1 MSGDTWDICRSLS
14 LFRLRGC
21 HPLQLAFPCHSPRN
35 EVCNFLD
42 SCGES
47 SRSHNTGAA
56 TAATLTLCRFGLIP
70 VRSPLL
76 GKSSFLSFPA
86 GTEMFQFSAFPPL
99 ARFQELSPG
108 RLPDLG
114 DLRIIACSAAP
125 RSLSQPCHVL
135 HRLWT
140 PRHPPFTLSSLTISL
155 VLYPRSCNSPCFQR
169 STKRQALRVVS
180 LILTHGIRWHQ
191 LVEATGFE
199 PTTAWL
205 QTRCSTN

>member
-86 GTEMFQFSAFPPL
+86 GTEMFQFPAFASHTYVFSMGSWSLIQGVSAF
-99 ARFQELSPG
+99 RRS
-108 RLPDLG
+108 PDLRLVG
-114 DLRIIACSAAP
+114 GSPELIAAVLRP
-125 RSLSQPCHVL
+125 
-135 HRLWT
+135 
-140 PRHPPFTLSSLTISL
+140 SSPSGARTSTM
-155 VLYPRSCNSPCFQR
+155 NS
-169 STKRQALRVVS
+169 S
-180 LILTHGIRWHQ
+180 
-191 LVEATGFE
+191 
-199 PTTAWL
+199 
-205 QTRCSTN
+205 